1 MNDITPMPGSWS
13 CADFE
18 SALSEY
24 REGTLAPAPAAL
36 ARAHLAQ
43 CPACSGLLAAV
54 AAAQAALAA
63 LPAVEPS
70 PRLLARILAQT
81 LAPRPR
87 AAAGLRGFWAS
98 LMSPRF
104 ALGLAMSVFAVAL
117 LLNAAQVNLAQ
128 VFRGNGLSQLA
139 PTTLAASLQ
148 RQWDRAWARGVSYYH
163 DLRFVYEIEA
173 AIHQMQKPAP
183 ASGAPAAPGGAHDRS
198 QRIGHAV
205 PDAQL
210 ALAFPVVL
218 RRPYRRQL

>member
-1 MNDITPMPGSWS
+1 MNDTPALTWS

-18 SALSEY
+18 SALSAY
-24 REGTLAPAPAAL
+24 REGTLAAPEAAF

-43 CPACSGLLAAV
+43 CPACAGLLDAV
-54 AAAQAALAA
+54 ALTQSALAA
-63 LPAVEPS
+63 LPQREPS
-70 PRLLARILAQT
+70 PRFLAEVLART
-81 LAPRPR
+81 LPPRHRP
-87 AAAGLRGFWAS
+87 AAGLRGFWAG
-98 LMSPRF
+98 LVSPRF

-139 PTTLAASLQ
+139 PASLAASLQ

-173 AIHQMQKPAP
+173 AIHQMQQPAP
-183 ASGAPAAPGGAHDRS
+183 ASGAPAAPGGAHNRS
-198 QRIGHAV
+198 QRAGHAV

-210 ALAFPVVL
+210 AMAYPVL
-218 RRPYRRQL
+218 PPRPYRRLL